1 MKKIESL
8 CLKVLLA
15 FGESRHSRH
24 YQVRGDYA
32 ETVGKK
38 FKALKN
44 TFAGFFEIS
53 KNSFLVKKL
62 YESFEKLSFKNLY
75 TAFLKNFSATF
86 QKLFFAKKVL

>member
-62 YESFEKLSFKNLY
+62 YESFEKLSFKNFC
-75 TAFLKNFSATF
+75 AKNS
-86 QKLFFAKKVL
+86 QKSF

>member
-1 MKKIESL
+1 
-8 CLKVLLA
+8 LA
-15 FGESRHSRH
+15 KAGIRAIIKCAVTTQKRLE
-24 YQVRGDYA
+24 
-32 ETVGKK
+32 KK